1 MDYRLLIIPGVVIA
15 FGVIFMIVMSARG
28 KKSGGK
34 AQERMKDFA
43 IQNILA

>member
-28 KKSGGK
+28 KNLAVRLKSV
-34 AQERMKDFA
+34 
-43 IQNILA
+43 